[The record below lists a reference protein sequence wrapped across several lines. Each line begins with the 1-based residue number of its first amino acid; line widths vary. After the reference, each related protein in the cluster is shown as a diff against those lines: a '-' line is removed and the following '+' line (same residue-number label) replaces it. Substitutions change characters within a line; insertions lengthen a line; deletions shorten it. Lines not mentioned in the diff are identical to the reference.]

1 MVGNLSPQQMMQ
13 QIFQQM
19 MQQSQGTLG
28 QPAVPA
34 PPIRTEEDMK
44 RDRLRAA
51 LAQAGKTLATTP
63 GNFLTGLG
71 TAVGSAGEAYHKAK
85 TSDRDKMAKDYETD
99 QKKRQDLMRNLLTGA
114 GTLASG
120 QRADAAGA
128 RAAEAARRATE
139 QAEWVRARAGRLD
152 LASRADR
159 AADVARRTRL
169 DKAAIAGAKAAAKFK
184 VGEAAHKRTMGEAKA
199 LTDRYKVLGLGDP
212 LLDSTTRASKLA
224 EYEAF
229 EKGLRGGRG
238 ALAAPATRGM
248 KPKEKARSA
257 PAGTILRGKD
267 GKLYKMGE
275 DGVPLPFSG
284 VVGG

>member
-85 TSDRDKMAKDYETD
+85 TSDRDRMAKDYETD
-99 QKKRQDLMRNLLTGA
+99 QKKRQDLMRSLLGGA

-128 RAAEAARRATE
+128 RAAEAARRAAE

-159 AADVARRTRL
+159 AADVARRARL
-169 DKAAIAGAKAAAKFK
+169 DKAAIAGAKASAKLK
-184 VGEAAHKRTMGEAKA
+184 GITEDRRRREGEAKA
-199 LTDRYKVLGLGDP
+199 LTDFYKVLGLDKSLIDLDP
-212 LLDSTTRASKLA
+212 KKKAKKMA
-224 EYEAF
+224 EFQAF
-229 EKGLRGGRG
+229 AKGFRGGRG
-238 ALAAPATRGM
+238 APAAPATRGV
-248 KPKEKARSA
+248 KPKGSA
-257 PAGTILRGKD
+257 YPIGATVIDRKTGKRLIMTEEGWAPLAGIAD
-267 GKLYKMGE
+267 E
-275 DGVPLPFSG
+275 
-284 VVGG
+284 